1 MHFEISRQALLSPL
15 KMVSGIVERKQ
26 TLPILAN
33 VLIRVEGEL
42 LHFTAT
48 DTELEISCAAP
59 IESDFNGAGSTTLP
73 AQKLFDICRS
83 LGDGSV
89 IQMNQE
95 EDGRA
100 LIKSGRSRFTLST
113 LPAEDYPS
121 SEEIQT
127 KLSFSLPQQSLKFLL
142 SKTQFA
148 MAQQDVRYYLNG
160 LLLDIRADNL
170 TVVATDGHRLAL
182 AEQACEI
189 ALEAPEQVILP
200 RKAVLEVSRIL
211 EDNEEPVQIT
221 LATNHIRFELPG
233 GITLTSKLID
243 GRFPDYRGVL
253 PAHNTQ
259 LLTLNCVQ
267 FKQALNRAAI
277 LLSNEKHKGARL
289 KLSNNLL
296 EVSAHNPEQ
305 EQAEEELDAEYQGE
319 ALEIGFSIL
328 YLIDALNAVD
338 TEQAE
343 LYFSDPNSS
352 CLICPQ
358 GQDKVKYV
366 VMPMRL

>member
-1 MHFEISRQALLSPL
+1 MHFEISRKALLPPL
-15 KMVSGIVERKQ
+15 KMVSGIVEKKQ

-33 VLIRVEGEL
+33 TLIKVNGEQ

-48 DTELEISCAAP
+48 DTELEISCAAQ
-59 IESDFNGAGSTTLP
+59 IESDFNSDGAATLP

-83 LGDGSV
+83 LGEDAV
-89 IQMNQE
+89 IQVNQE

-100 LIKSGRSRFTLST
+100 VVKSGRSRFVLAT
-113 LPAEDYPS
+113 LPSDDFPS
-121 SEEIQT
+121 SEEIEI
-127 KLSFSLPQQSLKFLL
+127 KLSFSMPQQALKYLF

-160 LLLDIRADNL
+160 LLLDIHADKLN
-170 TVVATDGHRLAL
+170 VVATDGHRLAL
-182 AEQACEI
+182 AEQPCEVDV
-189 ALEAPEQVILP
+189 EETEQVILP
-200 RKAVLEVSRIL
+200 RKAVLELSRIL
-211 EDNEEPVQIT
+211 EDNEEPVKIS
-221 LATNHIRFELPG
+221 LATSHIRFELS

-253 PAHNTQ
+253 PTNNQH
-259 LLTLNCVQ
+259 LLTINCILL
-267 FKQALNRAAI
+267 KQALNRSAI
-277 LLSNEKHKGARL
+277 LSNEKYKGARL
-289 KLSNNLL
+289 KLAANLL

-305 EQAEEELDAEYQGE
+305 EQAEEEIDAEYQGE
-319 ALEIGFSIL
+319 ALEIGFSIM
-328 YLIDALNAVD
+328 YLLDALNAID

-352 CLICPQ
+352 CLICQ
-358 GQDKVKYV
+358 QNTDKVKYV